1 MWQYIANTTSDVASH
16 WVALA
21 QLLFLNYRSVHF
33 ADVANWTIIAF
44 CLPLM
49 IGCSFF
55 AMWRYMRLR
64 RSYGKPSLV
73 NTYSS
78 VVTVKSEWWRLC
90 LRLLIPCAIVFALL
104 NPYAPGMPH
113 RVPSGNRDFAVCIAD
128 NKGMGAMEETS
139 APVAIDGNPNKDS
152 TSEGGQ
158 FFHESGSRM
167 DLVRTVLRGLLTK
180 SLAKTNVAL
189 IAFQG
194 QANVVV
200 PLTDSPEWLNDTL
213 DPANKYGLRVGQSS
227 LVGQGQVDGKVAT
240 IAACFSAAR
249 QVFKEEGVKG
259 HEKFILYF
267 GNGDDISS
275 EDWMRDEVQKLHED
289 NVLGAIFGVGGAPV
303 SIPVYDGDDEQFSG
317 YYKFKDGEEAKSGY
331 NEANLVKLA
340 EQTGWRYEHL
350 DPKHLP
356 GDDAFASIL
365 TDSKIEIGRWLL
377 FDYPVELALSLI
389 VLLALG
395 DLGATLLRIVS
406 KPLRSYRSRR

>member
-1 MWQYIANTTSDVASH
+1 MWQYIANAASDVASH
-16 WVALA
+16 WVAFVS
-21 QLLFLNYRSVHF
+21 LLVFNYNSVHF
-33 ADVANWTIIAF
+33 ADVTNWTLAAF
-44 CLPLM
+44 CLPFM
-49 IGCSFF
+49 IGCSLF
-55 AMWRYMRLR
+55 AVGRYKRLR
-64 RSYGKPSLV
+64 RYYGKPSLV
-73 NTYSS
+73 DTYSS
-78 VVTVKSEWWRLC
+78 VVTGKSEAWRLC
-90 LRLLIPCAIVFALL
+90 LRLVIPCAIIFALF

-113 RVPSGNRDFAVCIAD
+113 RVPSGNRDYVVCIAD
-128 NKGMGAMEETS
+128 NKGMGAVEQASPS
-139 APVAIDGNPNKDS
+139 ATAEGASVTASG
-152 TSEGGQ
+152 GGQ
-158 FFHESGSRM
+158 FFHEAGSRM

-200 PLTDSPEWLNDTL
+200 PLTDSPEWLNETL
-213 DPANKYGLRVGQSS
+213 DPANKYGLRIGQSS
-227 LVGQGQVDGKVAT
+227 LVGEGQVDGKVAT
-240 IAACFSAAR
+240 IAACLSAAR

-275 EDWMRDEVQKLHED
+275 DAWMKDEVEKLHQD
-289 NVLGAIFGVGGAPV
+289 NVQGAIFGVGGAPV
-303 SIPVYDGDDEQFSG
+303 PIPVYDGDDEQFSG
-317 YYKFKDGEEAKSGY
+317 YYKFKNGEEAKSGY
-331 NEANLVKLA
+331 NEANLLRLA

-356 GDDAFASIL
+356 GDDTFARIL

-395 DLGATLLRIVS
+395 DLGAALFRAVS
-406 KPLRSYRSRR
+406 KPFRNHRSRR